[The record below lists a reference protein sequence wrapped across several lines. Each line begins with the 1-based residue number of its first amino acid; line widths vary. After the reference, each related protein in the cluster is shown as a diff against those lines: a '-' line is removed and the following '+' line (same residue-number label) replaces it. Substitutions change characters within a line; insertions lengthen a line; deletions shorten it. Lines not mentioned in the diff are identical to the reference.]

1 MVIFG
6 KCESWAIKRDHD
18 QCCKHLSALNALYL
32 SLPEMSGTIVK
43 DCILIIKKLYVV
55 TNKVV

>member
-32 SLPEMSGTIVK
+32 GLEEMSGTTVT
-43 DCILIIKKLYVV
+43 DCILIIKKIVCC
-55 TNKVV
+55 N